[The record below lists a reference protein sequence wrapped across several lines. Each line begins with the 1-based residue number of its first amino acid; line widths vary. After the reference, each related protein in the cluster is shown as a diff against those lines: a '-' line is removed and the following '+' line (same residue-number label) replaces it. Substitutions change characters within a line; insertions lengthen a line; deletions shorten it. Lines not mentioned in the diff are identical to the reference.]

1 MIKDT
6 VIIDLTDELLPL
18 RDLMVSHHRVYGEEQ
33 LKHTV
38 ERLIE
43 TIAYGIDLEYGL
55 TNLSVA
61 LADSIF
67 ADALDEDKLSE
78 IRYRIYSVGAK
89 IYKKVNELYGYV
101 NGYFPY
107 TYKDLLL
114 CSELVLV
121 RSPMVEYYLKLK
133 TGPFRNPIP

>member
-18 RDLMVSHHRVYGEEQ
+18 RDLMVTYHRVYGEEQ

-43 TIAYGIDLEYGL
+43 TIAYGIDLEYEL
-55 TNLSVA
+55 TSLAVSI
-61 LADSIF
+61 ADSIF
-67 ADALDEDKLSE
+67 ADVLDEDKLSE

-89 IYKKVNELYGYV
+89 IYKKVNELYGYI

-114 CSELVLV
+114 CSELVLA
-121 RSPMVEYYLKLK
+121 RSPMVEYYLRLK
-133 TGPFRNPIP
+133 IGPFRNPIP

>member
-18 RDLMVSHHRVYGEEQ
+18 RDLMVMYHRVQGEEQ

-43 TIAYGIDLEYGL
+43 TIAYGIDLEYEL
-55 TNLSVA
+55 TRLAVSI
-61 LADSIF
+61 ADSIF
-67 ADALDEDKLSE
+67 ADVLDEDKLSE

-89 IYKKVNELYGYV
+89 IYKKVNELYGYI

-114 CSELVLV
+114 CSELVLA
-121 RSPMVEYYLKLK
+121 RSPMVEYYLRLK
-133 TGPFRNPIP
+133 IGPFRNPIP